1 MSSAVNV
8 WLSSLQTYVVRLL
21 REGHTEPQFIF
32 RTFDEFQELHNKLS
46 ILFPLWK
53 LPG

>member
-1 MSSAVNV
+1 MVFS
-8 WLSSLQTYVVRLL
+8 QIYVVRVI
-21 REGHTEPQFIF
+21 RETQDDAAFIF